1 MSVTV
6 KVNELLATAVTVI
19 SLPVRV
25 AVTEVLKFELIKA
38 VIEAALEVGF
48 EVVGVIVR
56 LALVPLTVTVIVSET
71 AAVPEKVINS

>member
-38 VIEAALEVGF
+38 VIEAALEVGL
-48 EVVGVIVR
+48 EVVGVTVR
-56 LALVPLTVTVIVSET
+56 LALVPFTVTVIVSET